1 MQQQYQLLLNNHR
14 KKTFS
19 ASVVVSVFDEIKLV
33 GAMTKQGLNLT
44 KLSQESGVSRQT
56 LSMMKAG
63 KVVDGT
69 GQEYKRIR
77 LYVW

>member
-1 MQQQYQLLLNNHR
+1 M
-14 KKTFS
+14 
-19 ASVVVSVFDEIKLV
+19 VVSVFDEIKLV
-33 GAMTKQGLNLT
+33 VAMTKKGLNLT

-63 KVVDGT
+63 KVFDGT
-69 GQEYKRIR
+69 EQEYKRIR

>member
-1 MQQQYQLLLNNHR
+1 M
-14 KKTFS
+14 
-19 ASVVVSVFDEIKLV
+19 FDEIKLV
-33 GAMTKQGLNLT
+33 VAMAKKGLNLT